1 MADDLRRKVE
11 DLIDKARTYGCIVW
25 LDATAEIVF
34 LDTID
39 QQPQDRLQ
47 AEAITRE
54 LMEAEELRETLRI
67 VLAERRRRALA
78 NIAASPPEWPSNGS
92 GSQGDDHL
100 A

>member
-11 DLIDKARTYGCIVW
+11 ELIDKARTYGCIVW

-54 LMEAEELRETLRI
+54 LMEAEELREVLRA
-67 VLAERRRRALA
+67 VLVERRLKALA
-78 NIAASPPEWPSNGS
+78 AISDRSTG
-92 GSQGDDHL
+92 
-100 A
+100 

>member
-11 DLIDKARTYGCIVW
+11 ELIDKARTYGCIVW
-25 LDATAEIVF
+25 LDATADIVF

-54 LMEAEELRETLRI
+54 LMEAEELREVLRA
-67 VLAERRRRALA
+67 VLVERRLTALA
-78 NIAASPPEWPSNGS
+78 AISDRSTG
-92 GSQGDDHL
+92 
-100 A
+100 